1 MKTTTIKEEGLSKIF
16 QIILPQTELQKAI
29 NSRLQEVASS
39 AKIDGFRQ
47 GKVPLSIIK
56 TRYGTQVK
64 GEVLEK
70 QVSESIRKLFTEK
83 NIKPAMQPKVNF
95 EGEPMGDKDVKF
107 KVEIETL
114 PDIKV
119 LKFSSSRL

>member
-64 GEVLEK
+64 GEILEK
-70 QVSESIRKLFTEK
+70 QVSESIDRKSTRL
-83 NIKPAMQPKVNF
+83 N
-95 EGEPMGDKDVKF
+95 
-107 KVEIETL
+107 
-114 PDIKV
+114 
-119 LKFSSSRL
+119 SSHW